1 MCPWEESSRP
11 FQEVDERRW
20 SSPETLLDSL
30 CALWCGSWGVG
41 NGIWKPTQQEEQ
53 GKVGILF
60 WCSWVSP
67 TWLSLS
73 HLLTTNVVRSRRSVN
88 VGAATLCWRDW
99 PHPQYISK
107 YWPVFGSMSIVIN
120 LLWEPE
126 ESYRLKGKKNVLIH
140 KVCIEFQGFIERPF
154 GESINLP
161 GKVVT
166 LEADTAGVQ
175 AVSSVVSDSLR
186 PRGL

>member
-1 MCPWEESSRP
+1 MREGG
-11 FQEVDERRW
+11 
-20 SSPETLLDSL
+20 LLQRL
-30 CALWCGSWGVG
+30 CLRASVLHDVVAGVG

-53 GKVGILF
+53 GKAGILF

-88 VGAATLCWRDW
+88 VGATTLCWRDW

-107 YWPVFGSMSIVIN
+107 YWPVFGSMSIVLN

-154 GESINLP
+154 GETHPSTSQVKLW
-161 GKVVT
+161 
-166 LEADTAGVQ
+166 L
-175 AVSSVVSDSLR
+175 
-186 PRGL
+186 